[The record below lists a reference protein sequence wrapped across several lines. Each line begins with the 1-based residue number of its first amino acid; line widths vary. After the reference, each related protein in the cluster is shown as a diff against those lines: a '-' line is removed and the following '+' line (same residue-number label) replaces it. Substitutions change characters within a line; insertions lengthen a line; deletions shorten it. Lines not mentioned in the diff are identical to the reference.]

1 MTHNCRKLEKYLFRG
16 RTGCI
21 FDPWIGGPG
30 DSSYPEG
37 SEYVWQSGVGGQ
49 KCLVTG
55 GFCQNL
61 ISPFPIAGDWLKVAQ
76 NQALLTTYPPLPYIF
91 WKLWTCSFTWYHP
104 IKDIPI
110 QKIDGDAIPRPKKT
124 VILGVRSPDYMVKSA
139 IFKVWVISATS
150 MHEITLYAIDMH
162 KNRVITIF

>member
-76 NQALLTTYPPLPYIF
+76 THMLQLSQDMDASLWYSSRPTTVSELPLVSSLQAVPMNALAVGEETVEYRMETHHEVPDSYSGFRSLTQNT
-91 WKLWTCSFTWYHP
+91 
-104 IKDIPI
+104 
-110 QKIDGDAIPRPKKT
+110 
-124 VILGVRSPDYMVKSA
+124 
-139 IFKVWVISATS
+139 
-150 MHEITLYAIDMH
+150 E
-162 KNRVITIF
+162 